1 MDDPFNVTRDWFYCF
16 TKRQC
21 RGNDEYPHNYSM
33 GVGGVDFIE
42 DDKLICLNCRQ
53 RNNTYRQPEDNYWC
67 GPYKNMTFVEI
78 PIWNKLTECYYRC
91 KTCDSRGHPSAMECL
106 SCRDSKYY
114 DLIRY
119 DRTYHGQCYRRQHK
133 CGIYPYYHNFELKI
147 DEDNCGEDCDV
158 CLYNFQCPQ
167 EFPFYKYETHECVE
181 FCPFTEVFLGNCNVN
196 NSIAAIRLL
205 RNPFGLRHPYDSI
218 DNTIILNLILESSF
232 FGYLYLLYPKYLN
245 LFYIRYLTTII
256 PPHIGV
262 GKAYN
267 LPRAQVIIGN
277 NFSIEFSSVRIESE
291 KLINISKGYAAK
303 TLIGPNS
310 IPVSPREKGGNLE
323 EVETSAL
330 NLTECQNILK
340 KKYQLPEEEDLMVL
354 KSDILDTLNMT
365 EYFSI
370 KTDYQLFSTSL
381 GAFLP
386 LSSCKEVGVI
396 VEVSNPFTGIDQLIS
411 EFQSKTASVVSNGY
425 DVFDTNSPFYNDVCT
440 PYTNEHGNDV
450 LLDARRKDYHNENI
464 NICEK
469 GCTFIGYNTKTMIYT
484 CRCNTKA
491 APGEEAGEYQGEI
504 IERTIPKNFKD
515 LISKNS
521 NILVIKCAS
530 NVFSAEGQKNN
541 FGSYIILVSFTSFI
555 VVLIFHL
562 VKEKG
567 KAMDLIYKDF
577 GHIANPPR
585 NKDGERDEKD
595 EKKTKKDK
603 RGKGKIQAVDVKNPN
618 SKVPISRNPII
629 EIQEKDLVYS
639 DYDLLFLP
647 YFQSFSKDSLSY
659 LMTYWNY
666 LKFKQIIIFTFF
678 TQSKGILRSTKI
690 VLFTLFIV
698 FCMGF
703 TTLFFNDSQIR
714 DLYIY
719 KGNANA
725 DVHAPNIILSS
736 ICSFIAFLIVRH
748 ICLNERNI
756 SKVLS
761 ETHPKDRKEI
771 AMRVKKSSN
780 LKLFILYVLS
790 GILILLFWYYVS
802 AFCAIF
808 KNSQKNYLINFFA
821 CFIVCN
827 LWPFII
833 CWIPSIM
840 RRKSLDNCNECLY
853 KLSQITS
860 IF

>member
-1 MDDPFNVTRDWFYCF
+1 
-16 TKRQC
+16 
-21 RGNDEYPHNYSM
+21 
-33 GVGGVDFIE
+33 
-42 DDKLICLNCRQ
+42 
-53 RNNTYRQPEDNYWC
+53 
-67 GPYKNMTFVEI
+67 
-78 PIWNKLTECYYRC
+78 
-91 KTCDSRGHPSAMECL
+91 
-106 SCRDSKYY
+106 
-114 DLIRY
+114 
-119 DRTYHGQCYRRQHK
+119 
-133 CGIYPYYHNFELKI
+133 
-147 DEDNCGEDCDV
+147 
-158 CLYNFQCPQ
+158 
-167 EFPFYKYETHECVE
+167 
-181 FCPFTEVFLGNCNVN
+181 
-196 NSIAAIRLL
+196 
-205 RNPFGLRHPYDSI
+205 
-218 DNTIILNLILESSF
+218 
-232 FGYLYLLYPKYLN
+232 
-245 LFYIRYLTTII
+245 
-256 PPHIGV
+256 
-262 GKAYN
+262 
-267 LPRAQVIIGN
+267 
-277 NFSIEFSSVRIESE
+277 
-291 KLINISKGYAAK
+291 
-303 TLIGPNS
+303 
-310 IPVSPREKGGNLE
+310 
-323 EVETSAL
+323 
-330 NLTECQNILK
+330 
-340 KKYQLPEEEDLMVL
+340 
-354 KSDILDTLNMT
+354 
-365 EYFSI
+365 
-370 KTDYQLFSTSL
+370 
-381 GAFLP
+381 
-386 LSSCKEVGVI
+386 
-396 VEVSNPFTGIDQLIS
+396 
-411 EFQSKTASVVSNGY
+411 
-425 DVFDTNSPFYNDVCT
+425 
-440 PYTNEHGNDV
+440 
-450 LLDARRKDYHNENI
+450 
-464 NICEK
+464 
-469 GCTFIGYNTKTMIYT
+469 MIYT

-629 EIQEKDLVYS
+629 ETQENDLVYS

-690 VLFTLFIV
+690 VLFILFIA

-790 GILILLFWYYVS
+790 GILILLFW
-802 AFCAIF
+802 
-808 KNSQKNYLINFFA
+808 Q
-821 CFIVCN
+821 
-827 LWPFII
+827 
-833 CWIPSIM
+833 
-840 RRKSLDNCNECLY
+840 E
-853 KLSQITS
+853 
-860 IF
+860 